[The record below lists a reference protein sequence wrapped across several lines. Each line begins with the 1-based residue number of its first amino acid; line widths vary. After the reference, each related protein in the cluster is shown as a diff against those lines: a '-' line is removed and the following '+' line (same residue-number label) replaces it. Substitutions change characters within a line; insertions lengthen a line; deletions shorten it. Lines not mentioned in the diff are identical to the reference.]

1 MPRPAGLVTRANGV
15 DPAQPARVLRLPEP
29 KVLVKIKQAWRADR
43 KPANV
48 MIVFDNSGSMGEEN
62 KLEQAV
68 EGLKGFFREAA
79 PQDRIGLIKF
89 SGQITPL
96 VPIAPMRTNRDALL
110 AAADEIFPE
119 DETRVRD
126 ATIAGV
132 QAVEAALDP
141 DAINAVVVL
150 TDGEDTSSGR
160 TRRSGRPR
168 ARGPATQGVRPDPGL
183 HHRLRVR
190 AQRRRARRLREGQR
204 RQQLRGRRRGHRV
217 DLPVDQLLL
226 LMNRPPTR
234 GELQLALALNA
245 ATKPLNVAVPT
256 GVTLAAPLPGDAV
269 ASAARVRVLAGAGR
283 HRPSST
289 SARRPPSVRASAP
302 PGVPPLRAC
311 RRSSRRWRG
320 AGTRR
325 SRPARRSGATARA
338 RSC

>member
-1 MPRPAGLVTRANGV
+1 MSARAAPRAAKVFADFVAEQVTPELAGRHGFRPADERAAPAGLVTRANGV
-15 DPAQPARVLRLPEP
+15 DPAQPARVLRVPEP
-29 KVLVKIKQAWRADR
+29 KVLAKIKQAWRADR

-62 KLEQAV
+62 KLEQAI

-110 AAADEIFPE
+110 AAADTIFPE

-160 TRRSGRPR
+160 SADAVVRELEAQRRKESGQIRVFTI
-168 ARGPATQGVRPDPGL
+168 AYG
-183 HHRLRVR
+183 VR
-190 AQRRRARRLREGQR
+190 AQRRRAGRATRR
-204 RQQLRGRRRGHRV
+204 
-217 DLPVDQLLL
+217 P
-226 LMNRPPTR
+226 
-234 GELQLALALNA
+234 AA
-245 ATKPLNVAVPT
+245 ATAT
-256 GVTLAAPLPGDAV
+256 RA
-269 ASAARVRVLAGAGR
+269 AARTSRRSTGR
-283 HRPSST
+283 SAPSSDAQAT
-289 SARRPPSVRASAP
+289 EPRRAP
-302 PGVPPLRAC
+302 
-311 RRSSRRWRG
+311 
-320 AGTRR
+320 
-325 SRPARRSGATARA
+325 ARA
-338 RSC
+338 RAQRRHQAGQRARADGA